1 MKSKKLLFLF
11 IGVLVFG
18 SCKKNELNGSS
29 TIEGKVVHHT
39 KTIAGARVF
48 IKFDAKEFPGTDT
61 TLYDS
66 KVVADANGHFSIACY
81 KGDYYLFGYGNDFAI
96 EPPYV
101 VVGGVPVSIRKN
113 EKVDLQIAV
122 TEGD

>member
-1 MKSKKLLFLF
+1 MIRTGLHFLLFGT
-11 IGVLVFG
+11 IVFA

-39 KTIAGARVF
+39 KAIAGARVF

-61 TLYDS
+61 ALYDS
-66 KVVADANGHFSIACY
+66 KVVADANGRFSIACY
-81 KGDYYLFGYGNDFAI
+81 KGDYYLFGYGQDLAI

-101 VVGGVPVSIRKN
+101 VFGGVPVSIRKN

>member
-1 MKSKKLLFLF
+1 MKRLNFLFLLTVS
-11 IGVLVFG
+11 ILV
-18 SCKKNELNGSS
+18 SCKKNQLNGSS
-29 TIEGKVVHHT
+29 IIKGKVVHHS
-39 KTIAGARVF
+39 KAIAGARVF

-66 KVVADANGHFSIACY
+66 KVVADANGNFRVACY
-81 KGDYYLFGYGNDFAI
+81 KGDYYLFGYGHDLAI
-96 EPPYV
+96 DPPYV

-113 EKVDLQIAV
+113 EEVELQIAV